1 MPQNLDAWQV
11 PEGWPLAMRYSARI
25 RRKGEALACRTEFP
39 HSLAGL
45 SRAVRAEEVSPV
57 EVTEALLGRIELD
70 ETNAFITVAAGRA
83 MEDARRAEAEI
94 SAGRHRGPLHGIP
107 VAIKDLVST
116 AGVRTTMASAFFQ
129 DHVPDEDAAVAR
141 KLREAGTVLLGKTN
155 THEFAYGPT
164 GDRSH
169 FGPTR
174 NPHDLARI
182 SGGSSGGSG
191 TAVATGLCYGAV
203 GSDTGGSI
211 RIPAALCGVVGMKP
225 TFGRVGKGGVFPLAR
240 TLDHVGPLTRTVE
253 DNAILLSALA
263 GHDPQDLHSV
273 DRPPEDFAR
282 DLDRGVRGAV
292 VGVPTGF
299 FFEHVEREVEAR
311 VREAVEVFRELGAE
325 VREVEVPNAWETLHA
340 QRLTLAA
347 EAYAVHEERLRSEPE
362 RFDDQGLER
371 LLKGEELRAYR
382 YANAQERKLLSRREF
397 EDVLGEVDVILAPS
411 VPIPA
416 TEIGQRQVSIEGHE
430 EAVYS
435 ALTRLTGPTNMN
447 GLPSLSGPCGTTSS
461 GLPVGLQIIGRLF
474 DEATLYRFGHAYEK
488 SSNSVH

>member
-1 MPQNLDAWQV
+1 MPQNLDASQV

-25 RRKGEALACRTEFP
+25 RRKGEALACRSEFP

-45 SRAVRAEEVSPV
+45 SRAVRAGEVSPV
-57 EVTEALLGRIELD
+57 EVTEALLGRIDLD

-94 SAGRHRGPLHGIP
+94 SVGRHRGPLHGIP
-107 VAIKDLVST
+107 VAIKDLLST

-129 DHVPDEDAAVAR
+129 DHVPDHDAAVAR

-174 NPHDLARI
+174 NPRDLARI

-211 RIPAALCGVVGMKP
+211 RIPAALCGVVGLKP

-273 DRPPEDFAR
+273 DRPPEDFA
-282 DLDRGVRGAV
+282 
-292 VGVPTGF
+292 
-299 FFEHVEREVEAR
+299 
-311 VREAVEVFRELGAE
+311 
-325 VREVEVPNAWETLHA
+325 
-340 QRLTLAA
+340 
-347 EAYAVHEERLRSEPE
+347 VHEERLRSEPE

-397 EDVLGEVDVILAPS
+397 EDVLGKVDVILAPS

-416 TEIGQRQVSIEGHE
+416 TEIGQRQLSIEGYE

-447 GLPSLSGPCGTTSS
+447 GLPSLSVPCGTTSS
-461 GLPVGLQIIGRLF
+461 GLPVGLQIIGRPF
-474 DEATLYRFGHAYEK
+474 DEATLYRFGHAYER
-488 SSNSVH
+488 SFN